1 MNHDKHH
8 KSTTENSLTEI
19 FDTGT
24 RSSHIFTVFTTDLD
38 SSVQSRQGTAYP
50 PCPHPSES
58 MRINANQAHVP
69 RPDKTGRTN
78 VSRGI
83 LSLCHFALEFLEFTA
98 VCNLSDFQTY
108 PLPGTQNT
116 VKSKTSWVFLC
127 FPLGVKDR
135 KGTHRK
141 SRLAVLE
148 SWRPVAK
155 FANLGD
161 EEQVK

>member
-1 MNHDKHH
+1 MTYHDKHH
-8 KSTTENSLTEI
+8 KSTTENSLGET

-69 RPDKTGRTN
+69 RPDKTDRTY
-78 VSRGI
+78 VSRGTLYHFVT
-83 LSLCHFALEFLEFTA
+83 LSLYHFAVEFVEFTA

-116 VKSKTSWVFLC
+116 VKPKTSWVFLG
-127 FPLGVKDR
+127 FPR
-135 KGTHRK
+135 FSSRSKGR
-141 SRLAVLE
+141 
-148 SWRPVAK
+148 
-155 FANLGD
+155 
-161 EEQVK
+161 

>member
-83 LSLCHFALEFLEFTA
+83 LSLCHFVTLQLNFL
-98 VCNLSDFQTY
+98 NLQPFATFQTFR
-108 PLPGTQNT
+108 PIPSLAPKTPSNPKLPGF
-116 VKSKTSWVFLC
+116 SSVFL
-127 FPLGVKDR
+127 
-135 KGTHRK
+135 
-141 SRLAVLE
+141 SE
-148 SWRPVAK
+148 
-155 FANLGD
+155 
-161 EEQVK
+161 